1 MIIRSKD
8 EPNQGLRIE
17 TDRARTSVDAEL
29 HEFVQ
34 KTVDNA
40 RRNHSKLNQKLQE
53 VEHLSNE
60 EMIEINKKLAKLQPT
75 LLCSEKLE
83 HLRKELLGLQDIL
96 NDTAEE
102 ASIKALAD
110 QELHDVK
117 ERIQKV
123 EEELLLSIVPEDEV
137 DGKNVILEV
146 RSGTG
151 GEEAGLFA
159 LELFQMYQKLA
170 ALSNWNF
177 EVIDVVSLERGGCR
191 EATASISGPN
201 VYGNIK
207 FEIGVHRVQRV
218 PQTETSGRI
227 HTSAASVAVL
237 PEAEETDIE
246 LRPEHLRIDTY
257 RASGAGGQHVN
268 TTDSAI
274 RITHLPTGVIV
285 AIQDE
290 RSQHKNK
297 AKALK
302 VLRARLYDIDRQQKA
317 REASSTRM
325 QQIGTGDRSERIR
338 TYNFPQGRIT
348 DHRANITVH
357 GIENFMGGD
366 GLSSLLESLAHWKK
380 VQVLQS
386 MLSQ

>member
-1 MIIRSKD
+1 MEHAKQTHS
-8 EPNQGLRIE
+8 
-17 TDRARTSVDAEL
+17 EL
-29 HEFVQ
+29 
-34 KTVDNA
+34 
-40 RRNHSKLNQKLQE
+40 
-53 VEHLSNE
+53 
-60 EMIEINKKLAKLQPT
+60 NKKLEDVENLPNETMITISKQLAKLQPV
-75 LLCSEKLE
+75 LVCNEKLE
-83 HLRKELLGLQDIL
+83 KLKKELQGLQDL
-96 NDTAEE
+96 LQDAKEE
-102 ASIKALAD
+102 PSIKALAE
-110 QELHDVK
+110 QEMHEVHHK
-117 ERIQKV
+117 IQKT
-123 EEELLLSIVPEDEV
+123 EEELLFSMIPEDEA

-146 RSGTG
+146 RAGTG

-170 ALSNWNF
+170 TLYKWNF
-177 EVIDVVSLERGGCR
+177 EVLDVVSLERGGCR

-227 HTSAASVAVL
+227 HTSAASVVIL
-237 PEAEETDIE
+237 PEAEEADVE
-246 LRPEHLRIDTY
+246 LKPEHLRIDTY

-268 TTDSAI
+268 TTESAI
-274 RITHLPTGVIV
+274 RITHLPTGVTV

-302 VLRARLYDIDRQQKA
+302 VLRARLYDLDRQQKA
-317 REASSTRM
+317 QAASSTRM

-348 DHRANITVH
+348 DHRSNITVH
-357 GIENFMGGD
+357 GIESFMSGG
-366 GLSSLLESLAHWKK
+366 GLSSLLESLAHWRKA
-380 VQVLQS
+380 QVLQS
-386 MLSQ
+386 MLAQ

>member
-8 EPNQGLRIE
+8 EPKQGLRIE

-40 RRNHSKLNQKLQE
+40 RRNHSELNQKLQE

-75 LLCSEKLE
+75 LLCSDKLE

-110 QELHDVK
+110 RESHDVK
-117 ERIQKV
+117 ERIQRV

-170 ALSNWNF
+170 ALYNWNF

-246 LRPEHLRIDTY
+246 LRPEQLRIDTY